1 MNKILKNDYGLE
13 KQCREE
19 GLGER
24 RKEGN
29 SGEVELAVWGVGRT
43 ECEYVKLSSGTYS

>member
-1 MNKILKNDYGLE
+1 MAWRSSVERTGLV
-13 KQCREE
+13 
-19 GLGER
+19 ER

>member
-1 MNKILKNDYGLE
+1 MILVWRSSAERTGLV
-13 KQCREE
+13 
-19 GLGER
+19 ER

-29 SGEVELAVWGVGRT
+29 SGEVELAVQGVGRA